1 MSTLELLSELR
12 LLGVQLSTD
21 GQKLK
26 CKAPNNSLTPRLKSA
41 LADRKAEIISFLHE
55 GEGIESTLAAI
66 PTISRAQDLPLS
78 FAQQRLWF
86 LDRIEPNSSS
96 YNIPEAVEL
105 VGSLN
110 VQILQQALDAIVT
123 HHEVIRTNY
132 LTVNDNPIQVINPPA
147 PIQLEIVDLQQ
158 VPVTQQQTQV
168 QAYLHH
174 SSRKPFDLATDLMLR
189 CSLVQLA
196 PNQHIFLATMHH
208 IASDAWSMGLFWQ
221 QLGQVYNALCT
232 HKTNPL
238 PPLQIQ
244 YADYA
249 VWQRE
254 WLSGKVIVQ
263 QLDYWKQ
270 QLTDVNPILE
280 LPMDYPRP
288 PIQTYAGQITSLDLS
303 PQLTADLK
311 ALCRQESATL
321 FMSLLAAFQIL
332 LARHSGQTD
341 FIIASPI
348 AGRNRT
354 EVEGLIGFF
363 INTLLLN
370 ADLSGNPS
378 FQALLGRV
386 RTTALGAYAHQDVP
400 FEKLIEELNPR
411 RDLSRNPLFQV
422 LFNML
427 NVEDLSLDLDGLT
440 VAPVNIAEA
449 NSKFDITLYVKE
461 QDRQIHFDLAYNT
474 DLFTSA
480 RMVEMLAQF
489 EQLLTQIVANPTQAI
504 QAYSLV
510 TPAAQTLLPNPRI
523 ALPQPEFAPITTTFI
538 NWATKT
544 PNQAAI
550 VQANRTWTYQE
561 LATAAQE
568 IAQLLRANKLSIG
581 TTVAVCGDR
590 SFGLIASMLGVLMS
604 GGVLLNIDP
613 NLPPA
618 RQQLMLAT
626 AKANYLL
633 VVGKSGSL
641 AEPLLGTRRFCEG
654 RGSANANSSI
664 IADLSPEI
672 VILMIEPNTGKTS
685 SLETI
690 LYPKTAPITLPLDA
704 AAYIFFTSGTTGVP
718 KGVLGTHQGLAHFL
732 DWQRETFSIVPEDR
746 AAQLTGLS
754 FDVVL
759 RDIFLP
765 LTSGAT
771 LCLPSLAEDLTP
783 GSILPWMER
792 QQITILHTVPTL
804 AQSWLMNVPAGVSL
818 RTLRRIFFAGEPL
831 RATLISQW
839 RAHFP
844 HAGEIINLYGPTETT
859 LAKCYY
865 RVPQDVCPG
874 IQPVG
879 ITLPQTQALVFNP
892 ERQLCGIGETGEIA
906 IRTPFRTN
914 GYINGSAENQSQFID
929 NPFRSEATDRIYLTG
944 DRGRYLPDGKLEIL
958 SRIDRQVKIRGVR
971 IEPGEIAAL
980 LNLHPQIQ
988 ATVVIARED
997 IPDDKRLVAYFV
1009 PTQHSTPTTSELRQH
1024 LQQQLPAYMVPS
1036 VFVLLSHLPLT
1047 PNGKIDTRALPAPD
1061 LSGQASTPDF
1071 VSARDEVEIQLTKIW
1086 QLVLGVRSIS
1096 ITDNFFE
1103 LGGHSLLAIRLFSE
1117 IERVWGKNL
1126 PLATLFQAQTIEQLA
1141 QIIRQEGGAATY
1153 SSLVLMQSGLG
1164 TKPPLFCIH
1173 PIGGN
1178 VLEYHAL
1185 VSHLGTEQPVYGLQS
1200 IGLKAKQLPID
1211 SIEAMAA
1218 HYISEIQLVQPN
1230 GPYLLLGYSF
1240 GGIVAFEIAQQLQAQ
1255 GKHVALLALIDR
1267 KSPLIQKVRPSIA
1280 KSIQIHLTNL
1290 WHLPAKARLK
1300 YIKDRIDHQFE
1311 DFDYKA
1317 FLIKSLSETAPPSPE
1332 LLNLIDNNAQASDN
1346 YVAKPYAGNLN
1357 LFRCKVQTLDYSLS
1371 TDLGWENLVTGILEI
1386 HNIPSIHYEVLKEPI
1401 VQTVAEQLNHCLS
1414 KILTNNLKTN
1424 NSTQSYE

>member
-12 LLGVQLSTD
+12 LLGVQISTD

-26 CKAPNNSLTPRLKSA
+26 CKAPNDTLTPRLKSA

-55 GEGIESTLAAI
+55 GEGIGSALAVI
-66 PTISRAQDLPLS
+66 PIVSRAQDLPLS

-105 VGSLN
+105 IGSID
-110 VQILQQALDAIVT
+110 VQILQQALDAIVS
-123 HHEVIRTNY
+123 HHEIIRTNY
-132 LTVNDNPIQVINPPA
+132 LTVDNNPIQVINPPA
-147 PIQLEIVDLQQ
+147 PVQLEIVDLQQ
-158 VPVTQQQTQV
+158 IPAPEQQAQV
-168 QAYLHH
+168 QAYLHQ
-174 SSRKPFDLATDLMLR
+174 SSRKPFNLATDLMLR

-221 QLGQVYNALCT
+221 QLGQVYNALCA
-232 HKTNPL
+232 HKPNPL
-238 PPLQIQ
+238 SPLQVQ

-254 WLSGKVIVQ
+254 WLSGEVIVQ

-270 QLTDVNPILE
+270 QLTHVNPILE
-280 LPMDYPRP
+280 LPTDYPRP
-288 PIQTYAGQITSLDLS
+288 AIQTYAGKVTSIDLS

-311 ALCRQESATL
+311 ALCRQEGATL

-332 LARHSGQTD
+332 LSRHSGQSD

-363 INTLLLN
+363 INTLLLK

-386 RTTALGAYAHQDVP
+386 RKTALGSYAHQDVP

-427 NVEDLSLDLDGLT
+427 NVEDLNLDLDGLT
-440 VAPVNIAEA
+440 VAPVTIAEG

-461 QDRQIHFDLAYNT
+461 QNHQIHFDLAYNT
-474 DLFTSA
+474 DLFAPA

-489 EQLLTQIVANPTQAI
+489 EQLLTQIVARPDRSI

-523 ALPQPEFAPITTTFI
+523 ALSKPEFDPITTTFI
-538 NWATKT
+538 NWATQA
-544 PNQAAI
+544 PHQAAI

-581 TTVAVCGDR
+581 TTVAVSGDR

-613 NLPPA
+613 KLPVA
-618 RQQLMLAT
+618 RQELMLAT
-626 AKANYLL
+626 AEAKYLV

-641 AEPLLGTRRFCEG
+641 TSL
-654 RGSANANSSI
+654 SS
-664 IADLSPEI
+664 EI
-672 VILMIEPNTGKTS
+672 GILTIEPDTGKVS

-690 LYPKTAPITLPLDA
+690 LYPKTAPIALPIDA
-704 AAYIFFTSGTTGVP
+704 AAYVFFTSGTTGVP

-732 DWQRETFSIVPEDR
+732 NWQRETFEIVPEDR

-754 FDVVL
+754 FDVML

-771 LCLPSLAEDLTP
+771 LCLPAATEDLTP
-783 GSILPWMER
+783 GRILPWMER

-804 AQSWLMNVPAGVSL
+804 AQSWLMNVPTGISL
-818 RTLRRIFFAGEPL
+818 RTLRRTFFAGEPL
-831 RATLISQW
+831 QETLISQW
-839 RAHFP
+839 REHFP

-865 RVPQDVCPG
+865 RIPNDVRPG
-874 IQPVG
+874 IQPIG
-879 ITLPQTQALVFNP
+879 ITLPQTQALLFNP
-892 ERQLCGIGETGEIA
+892 DRQLCGIGEAGEIA
-906 IRTPFRTN
+906 IRTPFRTK
-914 GYINGSAENQSQFID
+914 GYLNATAADRDRFVP
-929 NPFRSEATDRIYLTG
+929 NPDRSEPDDLIYHTG
-944 DRGRYLPDGKLEIL
+944 DRGRYLPDGQLEIL
-958 SRIDRQVKIRGVR
+958 GRIDRQIKISGIR
-971 IEPGEIAAL
+971 IEPGEITAL
-980 LNLHPQIQ
+980 LDRHPQIK
-988 ATVVIARED
+988 TTIVIARED
-997 IPDDKRLVAYFV
+997 IPGDKRLVAYYV
-1009 PTQHSTPTTSELRQH
+1009 ATDAQQIPASDLRQF
-1024 LQQQLPAYMVPS
+1024 LSQLPGYMVPS
-1036 VFVLLSHLPLT
+1036 AFVLLPAIPLT
-1047 PNGKIDTRALPAPD
+1047 PNGKIDRRALPAP
-1061 LSGQASTPDF
+1061 
-1071 VSARDEVEIQLTKIW
+1071 ARDSDPNRLGGALSSERTFARPRDEFEVQLTKIW
-1086 QLVLGVRSIS
+1086 EQVLGIRSSAGGATPTINV
-1096 ITDNFFE
+1096 TDNFFE

-1117 IERVWGKNL
+1117 IERVWDRNL
-1126 PLATLFQAQTIEQLA
+1126 PLATLFQAQTIEKLA
-1141 QIIRQEGGAATY
+1141 NLLRQEGWSAPY
-1153 SSLVLMQSGLG
+1153 SSLVPIQPQGPKS
-1164 TKPPLFCIH
+1164 PLFCIH

-1178 VLEYHAL
+1178 VLEYYSLAT
-1185 VSHLGTEQPVYGLQS
+1185 HLGQEQPVYGLQS
-1200 IGLKAKQLPID
+1200 LGLDGKAVPLC
-1211 SIEAMAA
+1211 SVEAMAT
-1218 HYISEIQLVQPN
+1218 HYITEMKTIQPY
-1230 GPYLLLGYSF
+1230 GPYFLLGYSF
-1240 GGIVAFEIAQQLQAQ
+1240 AGLVVYEIAQQLDRQ
-1255 GKHVALLALIDR
+1255 GQKVALLALLDR
-1267 KSPLIQKVRPSIA
+1267 VSPTFIPTRPSLLKAIG
-1280 KSIQIHLTNL
+1280 IHFRNL
-1290 WHLPAKARLK
+1290 WLSDTRGKWLYLRSRISYKIVHRGDYRK
-1300 YIKDRIDHQFE
+1300 YMISQWNE
-1311 DFDYKA
+1311 V
-1317 FLIKSLSETAPPSPE
+1317 SPE
-1332 LLNLIDNNAQASDN
+1332 YINVFDANLQASED
-1346 YVAKPYAGNLN
+1346 YQAQIYPGDLTLLRCQVQPLN
-1357 LFRCKVQTLDYSLS
+1357 QALS
-1371 TDLGWENLVTGILEI
+1371 RDLGWNKCVAGNIEI
-1386 HNIPSIHYEVLKEPI
+1386 HHLPTAHHGILKEPN
-1401 VQTVAEQLNHCLS
+1401 VQLVAAKIRLCLERLAVEIEQQTKS
-1414 KILTNNLKTN
+1414 
-1424 NSTQSYE
+1424 

>member
-21 GQKLK
+21 GKKLK
-26 CKAPNNSLTPRLKSA
+26 CKAPNDALTPRLKSA

-55 GEGIESTLAAI
+55 GEHAVSSSLEPI
-66 PTISRAQDLPLS
+66 PTVPRHQNIPLS

-105 VGSLN
+105 AGSLDI
-110 VQILQQALDAIVT
+110 QILQQALDAIVS
-123 HHEVIRTNY
+123 HHEIIRTNY
-132 LTVNDNPIQVINPPA
+132 LTVDNQPIQVINQPA
-147 PIQLEIVDLQQ
+147 PIQLEILDLQQ
-158 VPVTQQQTQV
+158 ESITEQQTQV
-168 QAYLHH
+168 QAYLHQA
-174 SSRKPFDLATDLMLR
+174 SRKPFNLATDLMLR

-196 PNQHIFLATMHH
+196 PNQHVFLATMHH

-221 QLGQVYNALCT
+221 QLGQVYNALSA
-232 HKTNPL
+232 HKSSPL

-249 VWQRE
+249 VWQRG
-254 WLSGKVIVQ
+254 WLSGEVIAQ

-270 QLTDVNPILE
+270 QLADVNPILE
-280 LPMDYPRP
+280 LPTDYPRP
-288 PIQTYAGQITSLDLS
+288 AVQTYAGQITSLDLS

-311 ALCRQESATL
+311 ALCRQEGATL
-321 FMSLLAAFQIL
+321 FMILLAAFQTLIS
-332 LARHSGQTD
+332 RHSGQTD

-427 NVEDLSLDLDGLT
+427 NVEDLNLDLDGLT
-440 VAPVNIAEA
+440 VAPINIAEA
-449 NSKFDITLYVKE
+449 NSKFDLTLYVKE
-461 QDRQIHFDLAYNT
+461 QNHQIHLDLAYNT
-474 DLFTSA
+474 DLFAPA

-489 EQLLTQIVANPTQAI
+489 EQLLTQVVANPAQAI

-510 TPAAQTLLPNPRI
+510 TPTAQILLPNPQI
-523 ALPQPEFAPITTTFI
+523 ALPQPEFDPITTTFL
-538 NWATKT
+538 NWAIQT
-544 PNQAAI
+544 PNQTAI
-550 VQANRTWTYQE
+550 VQAKSTWTYQA

-568 IAQLLRANKLSIG
+568 LAQLLGAHKLPIG
-581 TTVAVCGDR
+581 TTVAVTGDR

-604 GGVLLNIDP
+604 GGVLLTIDP
-613 NLPPA
+613 KLPEA
-618 RQQLMLAT
+618 RQQLMLTT
-626 AKANYLL
+626 AEAKYLV
-633 VVGKSGSL
+633 VVGKSGSIV
-641 AEPLLGTRRFCEG
+641 
-654 RGSANANSSI
+654 N
-664 IADLSPEI
+664 LSPEI
-672 VILMIEPNTGKTS
+672 GIFTINPDTGKTS

-690 LYPKTAPITLPLDA
+690 LYPKTAPIVLPIDA

-732 DWQRETFSIVPEDR
+732 NWQRETFSIVPEDR
-746 AAQLTGLS
+746 LAQLTGLS

-771 LCLPSLAEDLTP
+771 LCLPSPAEDLTP

-804 AQSWLMNVPAGVSL
+804 AQSWLINVPAGASL
-818 RTLRRIFFAGEPL
+818 RSLRRIFFAGEPL
-831 RATLISQW
+831 QSTLINQW
-839 RAHFP
+839 RKTFSTS
-844 HAGEIINLYGPTETT
+844 GEIINLYGPTETT

-865 RVPQDVCPG
+865 RIPANIRPG

-879 ITLPQTQALVFNP
+879 STLPHTQALLFNP
-892 ERQLCGIGETGEIA
+892 ARQLCGIGETGEIA
-906 IRTPFRTN
+906 IRTPFRTK
-914 GYINGSAENQSQFID
+914 GYLNSSTANQSQFID
-929 NPFRSEATDRIYLTG
+929 NPFRSSDTADRIYLTG

-958 SRIDRQVKIRGVR
+958 GRIDRQVKIRGVR
-971 IEPGEIAAL
+971 VEPGEIATL
-980 LNLHPQIQ
+980 LDTHPEIQ

-997 IPDDKRLVAYFV
+997 IPGDKRLVAYCV
-1009 PTQHSTPTTSELRQH
+1009 PTQHSTPTSSELRQF
-1024 LQQQLPAYMVPS
+1024 LQQQLPEYMVPS
-1036 VFVLLSHLPLT
+1036 AFVLVTTLPLT
-1047 PNGKIDTRALPAPD
+1047 ANGKIDARALPAPD
-1061 LSGQASTPDF
+1061 LSGEKSAPDF
-1071 VSARDEVEIQLTKIW
+1071 MAARDEIEVQLIKIW
-1086 QLVLGVRSIS
+1086 EQVLGVHSIS

-1117 IERVWGKNL
+1117 IERVWDRNL
-1126 PLATLFQAQTIEQLA
+1126 PLSTLFQAQTVEKLA
-1141 QIIRQEGGAATY
+1141 NLLRQKGWSAPY
-1153 SSLVLMQSGLG
+1153 SSLVPIQPEG
-1164 TKPPLFCIH
+1164 TKPPLFCVH

-1178 VLEYHAL
+1178 VLEYYSLAA
-1185 VSHLGTEQPVYGLQS
+1185 HLGKEQPVYGLQS
-1200 IGLKAKQLPID
+1200 LGLDGKTTPLR

-1218 HYISEIQLVQPN
+1218 HYITEMKMVQPQ
-1230 GPYLLLGYSF
+1230 GPYYLVGYSF
-1240 GGIVAFEIAQQLQAQ
+1240 AGLVVYEIAQQLNRQ
-1255 GKHVALLALIDR
+1255 GEQVALLALLDR
-1267 KSPLIQKVRPSIA
+1267 ISPTYVPYRTSRWHEIIK
-1280 KSIQIHLTNL
+1280 IHLTNL
-1290 WHLPAKARLK
+1290 YLSDRQDRVR
-1300 YIKDRIDHQFE
+1300 YIVDRIRYRSVYKGSFREYMIGKWSTALAPEYLHV
-1311 DFDYKA
+1311 FDA
-1317 FLIKSLSETAPPSPE
+1317 
-1332 LLNLIDNNAQASDN
+1332 NLYASDN
-1346 YVAKPYAGNLN
+1346 YHTQTYPGNLT
-1357 LFRCKVQTLDYSLS
+1357 LFRCQIQPHGQAFSP
-1371 TDLGWENLVTGILEI
+1371 DLGWRDLVTGKIEILPLRSA
-1386 HNIPSIHYEVLKEPI
+1386 HHKLLLEPY
-1401 VQTVAEQLNHCLS
+1401 VQSLAKALTRCIDRAIANNH
-1414 KILTNNLKTN
+1414 
-1424 NSTQSYE
+1424 